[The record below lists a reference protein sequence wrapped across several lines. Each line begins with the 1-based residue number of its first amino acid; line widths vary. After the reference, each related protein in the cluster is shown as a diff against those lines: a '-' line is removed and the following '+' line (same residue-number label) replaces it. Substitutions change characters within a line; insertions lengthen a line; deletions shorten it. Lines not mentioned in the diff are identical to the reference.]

1 MADAQN
7 NAAVDNWLN
16 RVLSKIGSTAAA
28 GADSAAQK
36 MQALVT
42 GEEAEAPAAAQTP
55 LPTGKNQVSVEAQD
69 GGGHQVVVNAKDG
82 DVASREE
89 VTTKP
94 GEKTAF
100 TSSTMSGTTGFDLP
114 TAKREVGKQ
123 LLAEGNEVAR
133 QLKALD
139 ARKGDP
145 AADQE
150 RARLT
155 SRRDELVADMTALK
169 TADADAVAKIGSKV
183 GLEIKADDAARQGLQ
198 TGTLTIVKGTKGAGG
213 EKETSRETIQAWS
226 DAEGNTVQQSVKTEG
241 NKTTT
246 TVTKNQADGS
256 QAQFTRETDAQN
268 GLLGGGMVGASRS
281 KNEQFST
288 TDATGKTSSRSSS
301 QQVQGGLK
309 ADGTALGAGTNASSS
324 KGATTKGGY
333 TGKVEHAAGACY
345 LADVAEM
352 NPVFEGGA
360 WVKKFEI
367 TLTIKINSKVSATG
381 GKGGQSASL
390 GLAAEAALVFKQVL
404 TEAQKKDYL
413 LQAKSVDGGGKAKS
427 GFPELKSLER
437 LVALVRG
444 GGDLGAGA
452 AALVD
457 SDFAKGLPEGQSI
470 SLDLSGQVEA
480 GAQGKAG
487 AVGVQGSASKSW
499 KRSVQVATG
508 KAEQG
513 VPVVNVT
520 LSFSSARELGG
531 GGSAMGAEFQ
541 VKDGESAGDSFGFR
555 LVQAHPSY
563 KDWFDEIKTLRTPDE
578 ARAFATAHPELVASR
593 SWSAGKTSQIGSG
606 MAGESGPKVV
616 QSSSLENS
624 AQVDGGKLTGAGK
637 GSNTVELGG
646 VASSADR
653 VDATVDED
661 GGMSMDVGTT
671 TGTIDPL
678 RGARELVGNLTD
690 KTSGTVQDQ
699 AQAALGK
706 GTGALTEL
714 LMKKYED
721 LKGYKVSPADFE
733 VVLRRAADKKNW
745 SHCSLSPRTIEAW
758 EALRKTLISPVPEG
772 EWVAMDTSSGQQQS
786 KQVARAHA
794 LATFMAD
801 YGYAAEE
808 ALENVLRHWG
818 EGPGHQTVNSGA
830 DLGGKYEWPSSLS
843 KERTKFET
851 VEAQVQAAAQTLAK
865 LKGDLAAVERFAKPL
880 FLDLTVVGEAVK
892 SSPDIA
898 SERARAEMTTKI
910 NGLVAQLRTAV
921 DAAKAAAGPAG
932 AAGAAADPQAEA
944 RQREIETVKK
954 ELWDMRQK
962 EAKLLDSA
970 RGQLRAIH
978 GGSMKDED
986 FLLGSISATF
996 SEDVM
1001 AAVSILHEVS
1011 ELHEYWITRILHL
1024 RELYREA
1031 ATPDSLRVVSM
1042 DAKGAR
1048 NANHEPHIEDLI
1060 KIHQNASDAQTGN
1073 SANNPLN
1080 TRVYAQWRERAKY

>member
-7 NAAVDNWLN
+7 NAAVDSWLN

-36 MQALVT
+36 VQALVT
-42 GEEAEAPAAAQTP
+42 GEAEAPAAAPTP
-55 LPTGKNQVSVEAQD
+55 LPSGKNEVSVEAQD

-89 VTTKP
+89 VTVKP
-94 GEKTAF
+94 GEETTF

-114 TAKREVGKQ
+114 AAKREVGKQ

-133 QLKALD
+133 QLKALEG
-139 ARKGDP
+139 RKGDP

-198 TGTLTIVKGTKGAGG
+198 NGTLTIVQGTKGAKG

-281 KNEQFST
+281 KSEQFST
-288 TDATGKTSSRSSS
+288 TDATGNTSSRSSS

-309 ADGTALGAGTNASSS
+309 AEGTALGAGTNASSS
-324 KGATTKGGY
+324 KGGTTKGGY

-360 WVKKFEI
+360 WVKKYEI
-367 TLTIKINSKVSATG
+367 TLTIKINSKASASGGTG
-381 GKGGQSASL
+381 GKSVSA
-390 GLAAEAALVFKQVL
+390 GLSAEAALVFKQVL

-413 LQAKSVDGGGKAKS
+413 LQAKSVDGGAKAKS

-470 SLDLSGQVEA
+470 SLDLSGQVDV
-480 GAQGKAG
+480 GAQAKSG
-487 AVGVQGSASKSW
+487 AFGAQASGSVSW

-508 KAEQG
+508 KAEDG
-513 VPVVNVT
+513 TPVVNVT
-520 LSFSSARELGG
+520 LSFSSSEEAGG

-541 VKDGESAGDSFGFR
+541 IKGGESEGNSFGFR

-578 ARAFATAHPELVASR
+578 ARAFATTQPELVASR

-606 MAGESGPKVV
+606 MAGESGPKIV
-616 QSSSLENS
+616 QSSSLENT
-624 AQVDGGKLTGAGK
+624 AQVDGGKVTGAGK
-637 GSNTVELGG
+637 GSSAVELGG
-646 VASSADR
+646 VASSTDR

-671 TGTIDPL
+671 TGMVDPL

-699 AQAALGK
+699 AQAALAK
-706 GTGALTEL
+706 GSGALTEL
-714 LMKKYED
+714 LTKKYED
-721 LKGYKVSPADFE
+721 LKGYKVSPSDFE

-745 SHCSLSPRTIEAW
+745 SDCSLSPRTIEAW
-758 EALRKTLISPVPEG
+758 ETLRKALINPVPEG

-851 VEAQVQAAAQTLAK
+851 VEGQVKSAAQTLAK

-892 SSPDIA
+892 SSADIT

-910 NGLVAQLRTAV
+910 NGLIAELRTAV
-921 DAAKAAAGPAG
+921 DAAKAAAAPAG
-932 AAGAAADPQAEA
+932 VSGAAADPQAEA
-944 RQREIETVKK
+944 RQREIDAVKR

-962 EAKLLDSA
+962 EAKLFDSA
-970 RGQLRAIH
+970 RGQMRAIH

-996 SEDVM
+996 SEDIE
-1001 AAVSILHEVS
+1001 AAVKVLHEVS
-1011 ELHEYWITRILHL
+1011 ELHEYWITRILRL

-1031 ATPDSLRVVSM
+1031 ATPDSSRVVSM

-1048 NANHEPHIEDLI
+1048 NANYEPHIEELI
-1060 KIHQNASDAQTGN
+1060 KIHQSAMDAQTYT
-1073 SANNPLN
+1073 SAKDPMN
-1080 TRVYAQWRERAKY
+1080 TRVYAQWRDRAKY